1 MHPHVVL
8 PAQPSPPGQHL
19 QMMGLLKDAP
29 ETGCREVLEELSGR
43 CDIDLHDISPGSAPF
58 SSVVNVLLHAAG
70 SQLPCSP
77 CPCFCQTGW
86 GCCSLCSLLP
96 SLEEQR
102 VWVVLRQST
111 GCLFGFL
118 GYYTACSNNHI
129 FLVLVGPSAAE
140 RKCGMAEVKHQPGN
154 SWGHQPQP
162 LCATLGPCYFGC
174 PAQKEVTKTRDEAT
188 SSFNNSPRAP
198 ITPSRELGTQAPAM
212 NCSRNYRNEN
222 VCAGRSQAGCEWGC
236 EREPGAWVR
245 LHL

>member
-1 MHPHVVL
+1 MVL
-8 PAQPSPPGQHL
+8 PAQPSPSGQHL

-29 ETGCREVLEELSGR
+29 ETGCREALEELSGR

-58 SSVVNVLLHAAG
+58 SSVVPVLLHAAG

-102 VWVVLRQST
+102 VWAVLRQST

-129 FLVLVGPSAAE
+129 FLVPVGPSAAE

-162 LCATLGPCYFGC
+162 LYATWVL
-174 PAQKEVTKTRDEAT
+174 A
-188 SSFNNSPRAP
+188 
-198 ITPSRELGTQAPAM
+198 ILGTQPRRKLLRPGMEQQAP
-212 NCSRNYRNEN
+212 
-222 VCAGRSQAGCEWGC
+222 
-236 EREPGAWVR
+236 
-245 LHL
+245 